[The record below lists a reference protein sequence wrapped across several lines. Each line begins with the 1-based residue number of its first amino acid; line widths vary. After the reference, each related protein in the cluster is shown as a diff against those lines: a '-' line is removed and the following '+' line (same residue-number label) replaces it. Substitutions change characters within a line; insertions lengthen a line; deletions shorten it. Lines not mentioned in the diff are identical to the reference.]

1 MRQNAQIP
9 EIVLFIG
16 FFLAPVWPASARML
30 SSWFPDSKLN
40 SVFGMIST
48 ATYTGGMGGT
58 ALAAIVLEYSGM
70 MIFGMIDTA
79 TYLEVMGGFAKY

>member
-1 MRQNAQIP
+1 
-9 EIVLFIG
+9 
-16 FFLAPVWPASARML
+16 ML

-70 MIFGMIDTA
+70 ILTP
-79 TYLEVMGGFAKY
+79 TLYLV